1 MGSCPECQKLQN
13 GISSF
18 GNRHAIPIHPF
29 SLNEFLF
36 LEIYVVRS
44 FAQCEHGIGEPDYSP
59 LMSKRDAEVKLDT
72 ASKDCNQ

>member
-1 MGSCPECQKLQN
+1 M
-13 GISSF
+13 
-18 GNRHAIPIHPF
+18 
-29 SLNEFLF
+29 
-36 LEIYVVRS
+36 VRS